1 MTKEVW
7 QRLREIGD
15 EFNPGTIQATQQLF
29 APLALTAQQAGAQC
43 VRDLRYGEHERHR
56 LDIFHAPGARNLPV
70 VVFVHGGGFAAGD
83 KGDAHRPFYGNVGAW
98 AVRCGF
104 VGVVMTYRLAPAH
117 GWPAG
122 AQDVAA
128 ALRWVHANIAGY
140 GGDAGCIVP
149 VGQSAGAAHVAGC
162 LAGHGLPAGGIP
174 AVAGAALLSGIFEP
188 DAFQVNPMH
197 TVYFGMDRAC
207 YSARSAVLAL
217 AATPVRCLFTI
228 SEFDPPQF
236 HRQLAAV
243 FAAHSAMRG
252 RCPEVLHLHGH
263 NHVSSS
269 LQLGSALDTLGPPLS
284 AFVRSVCGQPLH

>member
-7 QRLREIGD
+7 QRLRAMGD
-15 EFNPGTIQATQQLF
+15 EFNLGTIQATQQLF
-29 APLALTAQQAGAQC
+29 APLALAAQQAGANC

-56 LDIFHAPGARNLPV
+56 LDIFHAPAARNLPV

-104 VGVVMTYRLAPAH
+104 IGVVMTYRLAPDHA
-117 GWPAG
+117 WPAG
-122 AQDVAA
+122 AQDVGA
-128 ALRWVHANIAGY
+128 ALRWLQANIGRY
-140 GGDAGCIVP
+140 GGDAACIVP

-162 LAGHGLPAGGIP
+162 LAGHGMTAGQVP
-174 AVAGAALLSGIFEP
+174 TVAGTALLSGIFEP
-188 DAFQVNPMH
+188 DAFHVNPMH
-197 TVYFGMDRAC
+197 TVYFGTDRAT
-207 YSARSAVLAL
+207 YSSRSAVLAL
-217 AATPVRCLFTI
+217 AAASVPCLFTI

-243 FAAHSAMRG
+243 FAAHTAMRG
-252 RCPEVLHLHGH
+252 RCPEVLHLQGH

-269 LQLGSALDTLGPPLS
+269 LQLGSTIDTLGPSLC
-284 AFVRSVCGQPLH
+284 AFVRRVCGQPMH